1 VNLQVD
7 FRRGTPIY
15 LQIVEQI
22 KQMLLQGKLQPD
34 DHLPTVRQLAAELRV
49 NFNTIARAYRILDEA
64 GLISTQQGR
73 GTYILAE
80 PDDKAVE
87 FLREQTLEDL
97 TRTYLTEAFDFG
109 CSEQEIRNVLDQEFH
124 RTKTDRREGLN
135 DNRLYE

>member
-1 VNLQVD
+1 
-7 FRRGTPIY
+7 
-15 LQIVEQI
+15 
-22 KQMLLQGKLQPD
+22 
-34 DHLPTVRQLAAELRV
+34 
-49 NFNTIARAYRILDEA
+49 
-64 GLISTQQGR
+64 
-73 GTYILAE
+73 
-80 PDDKAVE
+80 VE